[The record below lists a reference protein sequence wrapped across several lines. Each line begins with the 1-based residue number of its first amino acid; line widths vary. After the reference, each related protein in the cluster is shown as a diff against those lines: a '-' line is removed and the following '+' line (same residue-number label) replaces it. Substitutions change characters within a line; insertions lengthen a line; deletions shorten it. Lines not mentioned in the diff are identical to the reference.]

1 MFYSLNLDIL
11 FLCLYT
17 IKSTQ
22 IKTSLALFFNSI
34 MKNTAILLLAFGGA
48 DSIEAIPSFLK
59 NVMRGR
65 VPSPG
70 VIKTIKERYCQIGGK
85 SPITEITRLQAQA
98 LQKQLEKKSESI
110 SGVYIGMRN
119 WHPFI
124 KETLSEIADT
134 GCKKIIAICMT
145 PQRSN
150 YSANGYEKDV
160 SDGLDGLK
168 EKPDLRFVPEWHM
181 NHLFH
186 EAVAEKIT
194 EAMILF
200 KENGQK
206 TAVIFSAHSLPLK
219 VMDNDDS
226 YVHQINETIKG
237 VLSLTGDLDWK
248 LGYQSKGLAPG
259 EWLEPTVD
267 SMLESLP
274 GEGYKNVLIVPI
286 VFVSDHVEIL
296 YDIDIVYRQK
306 TESLGL
312 NFQRTK
318 SLNDSPKFI
327 EALSEIVME
336 ILNRD
341 GPSSGSG

>member
-1 MFYSLNLDIL
+1 
-11 FLCLYT
+11 
-17 IKSTQ
+17 
-22 IKTSLALFFNSI
+22 
-34 MKNTAILLLAFGGA
+34 MKDTAILLLAFGGPNTPE
-48 DSIEAIPSFLK
+48 DISPFLK

-70 VIKTIKERYCQIGGK
+70 MIKTITERYSEIGGK

-98 LQKQLEKKSESI
+98 LQKQLKKKSESI

-160 SDGLDGLK
+160 SDGLDALK
-168 EKPDLRFVPEWHM
+168 VNPDLRFVPEWHM
-181 NHLFH
+181 NRRFH

-194 EAMILF
+194 EAMQAF
-200 KENGQK
+200 KKNGQK

-219 VMDNDDS
+219 AMNNDDP
-226 YVHQINETIKG
+226 YVHQIDETIKG
-237 VLSLTGDLDWK
+237 VLSLAGELDWK

-259 EWLEPTVD
+259 EWLKPSVD
-267 SMLESLP
+267 SILENLP
-274 GEGYKNVLIVPI
+274 SEGYKNVLIVPI
-286 VFVSDHVEIL
+286 IFVSDHVETL
-296 YDIDIVYRQK
+296 YDIDILYRQK
-306 TESLGL
+306 AESLGL

-327 EALSEIVME
+327 EALSEVVMKA
-336 ILNRD
+336 I
-341 GPSSGSG
+341 SH

>member
-1 MFYSLNLDIL
+1 
-11 FLCLYT
+11 
-17 IKSTQ
+17 
-22 IKTSLALFFNSI
+22 
-34 MKNTAILLLAFGGA
+34 MKDTAILLLAFGGPNTPE
-48 DSIEAIPSFLK
+48 DISPFLK

-70 VIKTIKERYCQIGGK
+70 MIKTITERYSEIGGK

-160 SDGLDGLK
+160 SDGLDALK
-168 EKPDLRFVPEWHM
+168 VNPDLRFVPEWHM

-219 VMDNDDS
+219 VINNNDP
-226 YVHQINETIKG
+226 YVNQINETIKG
-237 VLSLTGDLDWK
+237 ILSVTGELDWK

-267 SMLESLP
+267 SIIESLP
-274 GEGYKNVLIVPI
+274 REGYKNVLIVPV
-286 VFVSDHVEIL
+286 VFVSDHVETL
-296 YDIDIVYRQK
+296 YDIDIVYRCQA
-306 TESLGL
+306 ESLGL

-318 SLNDSPKFI
+318 SLNDSSKFI
-327 EALSEIVME
+327 EALSEIVMQV
-336 ILNRD
+336 IRH
-341 GPSSGSG
+341 